1 MVKQR
6 IGRMATFPARAEFLT
21 KALESLQGQLDHL
34 VVVLNEYTRK
44 RARQLPSFAN
54 VSYIIPAADTKDT
67 GKFMGERSP
76 DEYVFLTDDD
86 LLYPPGY
93 VQTLV
98 HAYEALPTDRAV
110 VGLHGVIYSDLFD
123 GAARSRFVAK
133 FDKALPG
140 RLLVNQ
146 LGTGCV
152 MTRGDLLP
160 DFDYMK
166 TSQRFV
172 DVRFAK
178 YCHEQ
183 QIAMVCLPR
192 SANWVQDLEAGD
204 SIFETYTRTNQ
215 ENQLEEILAFGGY
228 GKLDPRLALKV
239 EA

>member
-1 MVKQR
+1 MHRKR
-6 IGRMATFPARAEFLT
+6 IGRMATFPARAEFLPR
-21 KALESLQGQLDHL
+21 AVESLQGQLDHL

-44 RARQLPSFAN
+44 RAKQLPSFGN
-54 VSYIIPAADTKDT
+54 VSYVIPPNDLKDT
-67 GKFMGERSP
+67 GKFVGERSA
-76 DEYVFLTDDD
+76 DEYVFLADDD
-86 LLYPPGY
+86 LGYPADY
-93 VQTLV
+93 VATLIR
-98 HAYEALPTDRAV
+98 AYEALPTDRAV

-140 RLLVNQ
+140 PLLVNQ
-146 LGTGCV
+146 LGTGCA

-160 DFDYMK
+160 DFDYMQ

-183 QIAMVCLPR
+183 RIAMVCLPR
-192 SANWVQDLEAGD
+192 SAGWVQDLEAAD
-204 SIFETYTRTNQ
+204 SIFETYTRSNQ
-215 ENQLEEILAFGGY
+215 ENQLGEILTFGGY
-228 GKLDPRLALKV
+228 GKLDARLALKV

>member
-1 MVKQR
+1 MHRKR
-6 IGRMATFPARAEFLT
+6 IGRMATFPARAEFLPR
-21 KALESLQGQLDHL
+21 AVESLQGQLDHL

-44 RARQLPSFAN
+44 RAKQLPTYGN
-54 VSYIIPAADTKDT
+54 VSYVIPADDLKDT
-67 GKFMGERSP
+67 GKFLGERNA
-76 DEYVFLTDDD
+76 DDYVFLTDDD
-86 LLYPPGY
+86 LGYPRDY
-93 VQTLV
+93 AETLV
-98 HAYEALPTDRAV
+98 RAYEALPTDRAV

-140 RLLVNQ
+140 PLLVNQ
-146 LGTGCV
+146 LGTGCA

-160 DFDYMK
+160 DFGYMQ

-183 QIAMVCLPR
+183 RIAMVCLPR
-192 SANWVQDLEAGD
+192 SADWVQDLEAGD
-204 SIFETYTRTNQ
+204 SIFETYTRSNQ
-215 ENQLEEILAFGGY
+215 ENQMEEILAFGGY
-228 GKLDPRLALKV
+228 GKLDARLALKV